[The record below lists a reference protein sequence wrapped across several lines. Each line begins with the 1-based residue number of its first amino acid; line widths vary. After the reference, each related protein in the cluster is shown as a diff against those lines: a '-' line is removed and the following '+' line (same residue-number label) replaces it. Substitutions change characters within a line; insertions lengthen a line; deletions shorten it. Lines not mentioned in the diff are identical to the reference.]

1 MKNYYTMLEAS
12 ELLGVSYKTIQRK
25 VKSGDLKS
33 RKKGNTREVFIAEKD
48 RTQVG
53 QQTDNVPPKLNT
65 KIGQK
70 DTGKENVLP
79 KDRTKDGQKGQ
90 GEVAFLRG
98 MITKQQATIDEQGKR
113 LAELN
118 QLVLVSQQTLARLN
132 ETLQLTAGISPIDR
146 TTDGQGTDNDRTEV
160 GQETSKKGKM
170 SKSKHKNDLT
180 GRPTMRF
187 YVLTLVLI
195 LVLIGILT
203 FIGLTYYGVI
213 PNYLGGTGR

>member
-12 ELLGVSYKTIQRK
+12 DLLGVSYKTIQRK

-53 QQTDNVPPKLNT
+53 QQTDKGSPQLNT

-70 DTGKENVLP
+70 DTDKENVLP

-98 MITKQQATIDEQGKR
+98 MITKQQTTIDEQGKR

-132 ETLQLTAGISPIDR
+132 ETLQLSAGITPIDR
-146 TTDGQGTDNDRTEV
+146 TEA
-160 GQETSKKGKM
+160 GQETDTVRTPKGQKD
-170 SKSKHKNDLT
+170 KNKHKNDLT

-187 YVLTLVLI
+187 YVLTLVLL
-195 LVLIGILT
+195 LVLVIILGAVYYYNSEGIN
-203 FIGLTYYGVI
+203 TYLR
-213 PNYLGGTGR
+213 NLGR